1 MDQTAFDVFFSVK
14 NFLYLGDYGKCLEE
28 ISIMDINEDD
38 LSQRLKKSFYTF
50 ISYLE
55 SKKDEEINNLLKE
68 LKSQSQSE
76 AQLKTYFNLFLFVVF
91 YVYKEQF
98 DENKF
103 SNFIN
108 DLKGIKR
115 FDPKI
120 FPAIYIIGLLAIDR
134 KQYKDFLAVIDKFT
148 GDIEILGLKFHLMFM
163 LNKEQEMEKIINS
176 MNLKDSDSM
185 ISQIC
190 TLIYGLYIKND
201 WETAIENLQ
210 NISKNNK
217 ISSKLFNL
225 IGVSLMSKGVFDEAA
240 KIFNLGKEMCE
251 KNGDINS
258 DYSCLL
264 VNLITC
270 YRNLGKSDEM
280 KNIEESLKKN
290 DPGNNYFVRCAEFDE
305 EFTKALTN

>member
-280 KNIEESLKKN
+280 KNIEESLRKN
-290 DPGNNYFVRCAEFDE
+290 DSANSYFVKCAQFDE
-305 EFTKALTN
+305 EFTKALAN

>member
-38 LSQRLKKSFYTF
+38 LSQRLKKIFYTF

-190 TLIYGLYIKND
+190 TIIYGLYIKND

-290 DPGNNYFVRCAEFDE
+290 DPANNYFARCAEFEE